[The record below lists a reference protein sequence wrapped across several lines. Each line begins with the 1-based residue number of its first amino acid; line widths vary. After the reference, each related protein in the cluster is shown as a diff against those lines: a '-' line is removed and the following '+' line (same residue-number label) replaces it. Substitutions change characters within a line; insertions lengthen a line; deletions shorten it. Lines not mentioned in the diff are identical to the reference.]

1 MLKNI
6 LFFISLIV
14 SSAFAQSGN
23 VDYWEGCGVSPEKAK
38 SALAQN
44 IMVKVDVSFSSKETS
59 SFFNDTENYSG
70 DFKSSNKQTSTMF
83 LNDVKSYKNDAGEF
97 CAKVNKKR
105 LHQFTK
111 DKQRNLD
118 TDYKI
123 ASLSYDDVK
132 LKAKTIDNWL
142 VSLKFLKGLTEVF
155 PDLKVEKINDKV
167 KDLQNIRKKL
177 YLQSVTINK
186 IGSMKGSFILKI
198 DNKEQSFSKKVYLEA
213 GKEHTYSV
221 DGGNICRFSD
231 KFTLE
236 KDRDLELSV
245 DVDEQAYPTFTIS
258 SNKSEGVIF
267 NFDGDVKKLG
277 TTYTVQ
283 RCSGVVSYKLEY
295 KHGLP
300 KSDGAEVPL
309 EAGLKYD
316 ESYSFNSF
324 KEIEHL
330 SGLAKNFNS
339 GKRIEIGYGYR
350 DIPNK
355 DIDENHYEDYLET
368 IKISVINY
376 KDWLRYG
383 FNVAYSTANGKY
395 LNPQTYGFDVT
406 YLAAFQLTTYGVDDN
421 SVTLFNTFALIP
433 YFGLEAGFGTLQ
445 MYNNKTKETIY
456 KFDEG
461 TDGKEDTS
469 TFINNYVI
477 AKGVVGLDIV
487 FSRQIALG
495 LRYSKEMTLLK
506 SDNFAFYVNLSL

>member
-6 LFFISLIV
+6 LFFISLMV
-14 SSAFAQSGN
+14 SSAFAQNGS
-23 VDYWEGCGVSPEKAK
+23 VDYWEGCGVSSEKAK

-44 IMVKVDVSFSSKETS
+44 IMVKVDVSFSAKETS
-59 SFFNDTENYSG
+59 SFFNDTESYSG
-70 DFKSSNKQTSTMF
+70 DFKSSDKQTSTMF
-83 LNDVKSYKNDAGEF
+83 LNDVDTYKNDAGEF
-97 CAKVNKKR
+97 CAKVNKEK

-111 DKQRNLD
+111 DKHRNLD

-132 LKAKTIDNWL
+132 VKAKTIDNWL

-155 PDLKVEKINDKV
+155 ADLKVEKINDKV

-186 IGSMKGSFILKI
+186 IGSIKGNFILKI

-236 KDRDLELSV
+236 KEKDKELSV
-245 DVDEQAYPTFTIS
+245 DVDEQSYPTFTIS
-258 SNKSEGVIF
+258 ANKSEGVTF

-277 TTYTVQ
+277 SEYTVP
-283 RCSGVVSYKLEY
+283 RCSGVLSYKLKY
-295 KHGLP
+295 VHGLP
-300 KSDGAEVPL
+300 KSDGDEVTL
-309 EAGLKYD
+309 EAGLHYD
-316 ESYSFNSF
+316 KSFTFRSF

-339 GKRIEIGYGYR
+339 GRRVEIGYGYR
-350 DIPNK
+350 DVPNK
-355 DIDENHYEDYLET
+355 EIDENSYDESLET
-368 IKISVINY
+368 IRVSVINY
-376 KDWLRYG
+376 KDWLRHG
-383 FNVAYSTANGKY
+383 VNVEYSVADGKY
-395 LNPQTYGFDVT
+395 LDPKTYGVDVT
-406 YLAAFQLTTYGVDDN
+406 YLAAFQLTTYGVDE
-421 SVTLFNTFALIP
+421 SSLTLFNTFALIP
-433 YFGLEAGFGTLQ
+433 YFGVEAGLGTLQ
-445 MYNNKTKETIY
+445 MYNNKTEETIY
-456 KFDEG
+456 EFD
-461 TDGKEDTS
+461 DGEDIS
-469 TFINNYVI
+469 AYIKNYVV

-487 FSRQIALG
+487 FSQQIAFG
-495 LRYSKEMTLLK
+495 IRYSKEMTLLK